1 VNALLLTGTGHPDLA
16 RQVALEAKLP
26 FGSCGWRT
34 FPDGEVSV
42 SIGEPLFQRDVVLF
56 QPTHTP
62 VNEHVV
68 ELLALADACRRAG
81 ARRITA
87 VIPYFGYARSDRR
100 SGQQEPIMASL
111 MARLIE
117 AAGIEHVITLDLH
130 AAQIEGFFSIPVQ
143 QLSAAPVIAAALQP
157 ILPLDVAVVAPD
169 AGAIRLAER
178 YAHVL
183 GADVVILDKRRDAPT
198 HTAVMHVV
206 GDVADRSTLIVD
218 DMISTGE
225 TIIRAVEA
233 LVRAGASDDITV
245 AATHGLL
252 IGSACQRLDASAA
265 RRIFVTDSVPHRE
278 SAWMKLRI
286 IPIGPLLAEAVRRVT
301 PATLAEEPERTLAGA
316 AAYD

>member
-1 VNALLLTGTGHPDLA
+1 
-16 RQVALEAKLP
+16 
-26 FGSCGWRT
+26 
-34 FPDGEVSV
+34 
-42 SIGEPLFQRDVVLF
+42 
-56 QPTHTP
+56 
-62 VNEHVV
+62 
-68 ELLALADACRRAG
+68 
-81 ARRITA
+81 
-87 VIPYFGYARSDRR
+87 
-100 SGQQEPIMASL
+100 
-111 MARLIE
+111 
-117 AAGIEHVITLDLH
+117 
-130 AAQIEGFFSIPVQ
+130 
-143 QLSAAPVIAAALQP
+143 
-157 ILPLDVAVVAPD
+157 
-169 AGAIRLAER
+169 
-178 YAHVL
+178 
-183 GADVVILDKRRDAPT
+183 
-198 HTAVMHVV
+198 MHVV